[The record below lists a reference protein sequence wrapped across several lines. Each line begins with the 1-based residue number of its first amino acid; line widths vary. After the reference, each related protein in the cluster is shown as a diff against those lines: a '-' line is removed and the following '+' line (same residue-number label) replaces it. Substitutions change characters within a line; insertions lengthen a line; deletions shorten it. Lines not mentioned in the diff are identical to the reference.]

1 MAIIFSSLYV
11 KALMKRSTRKF
22 VHTRES
28 DPSAERHLRNTRRRK
43 VASEPGAPK
52 QSASRESRIVS
63 VKGLN
68 EIAGRFREFG
78 RSQVVPRKIFR
89 PLHKFMQGVFLI
101 NRKVHLL
108 IKNRSAEERTAAVGN
123 NVAEAT
129 RRRRRIPL
137 AGFLL
142 V

>member
-1 MAIIFSSLYV
+1 M
-11 KALMKRSTRKF
+11 
-22 VHTRES
+22 
-28 DPSAERHLRNTRRRK
+28 
-43 VASEPGAPK
+43 EPGAPK

-129 RRRRRIPL
+129 RRRRRIPR

>member
-1 MAIIFSSLYV
+1 MKAVDEPMMAVTHIQNT
-11 KALMKRSTRKF
+11 A
-22 VHTRES
+22 
-28 DPSAERHLRNTRRRK
+28 PAPPAERTAHRLKGRPGEAQRK

-68 EIAGRFREFG
+68 EIAGMFREFG